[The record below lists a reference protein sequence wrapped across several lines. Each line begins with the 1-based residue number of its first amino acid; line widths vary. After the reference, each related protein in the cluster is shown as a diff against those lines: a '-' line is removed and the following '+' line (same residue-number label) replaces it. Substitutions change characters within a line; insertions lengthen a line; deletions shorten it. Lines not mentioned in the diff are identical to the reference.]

1 MIKPL
6 YLAIGVFDGVHCG
19 HRYLVGEAI
28 KTAHVREA
36 WAGALTF
43 HPHPKRVLQLPNA
56 PELIYPIQ
64 QRYWILRKLGCD
76 YVFVKKFTDTWS
88 QSSPEKFFAY
98 LRRLFPNL
106 SGLYV
111 GEDFHFGHNREGDV
125 AILEDFCKRSG
136 TIQLHVFRHLQYAG
150 ERICSTR
157 VRDALYDGNLELVNH
172 LLGQNYHYIGYVDDH
187 LRFCH
192 HSELKIKDGLYH
204 CILKNKL
211 YQQAL
216 EVSVENAAIQFQAP
230 IADALLNKA
239 CILEFIKKLSA

>member
-1 MIKPL
+1 MTPPL
-6 YLAIGVFDGVHCG
+6 HLAIGVFDGVHCG
-19 HRYLVGEAI
+19 HRYLIGEAI
-28 KTAHVREA
+28 KTAHAQKA

-43 HPHPKRVLQLPNA
+43 HPHPKKVLQLPNA

-76 YVFVKKFTDTWS
+76 YVFVKKFTDAWS

-111 GEDFHFGHNREGDV
+111 GEDFHFGHNRKGDV
-125 AILEDFCKRSG
+125 RILDDFCKQSG
-136 TIQLHVFRHLQYAG
+136 TIQLHVFQHLQYAG

-157 VRDALYDGNLELVNH
+157 VRDALYDGNLDLVNH
-172 LLGQNYHYIGYVDDH
+172 LLGQNYHYIGYIDNH

-192 HSELKIKDGLYH
+192 RSELKIKDGRYH
-204 CILKNKL
+204 CTIKNKL
-211 YQQAL
+211 HQQTL
-216 EVSVENAAIQFQAP
+216 NVTIENAVVQLQAP

-239 CILEFIKKLSA
+239 CLLEFTKKLSA